1 MSEYKSQIAL
11 GSAIAIILGLS
22 LGLAVTHLPSNI
34 VQSSTTSV
42 PVISASTST
51 ALTVS
56 ASSYTAT
63 TTYSTMT
70 ETVSS
75 SASSTTSS
83 PVIATQSPVEIDP
96 TLNVSLAQFV
106 LLSSNAS
113 TIAQRFASA
122 LNQSLVGPANVTSGY
137 QSTYYSFTTN
147 INSTITVSF
156 ATTSDNFTE
165 VDYRIQN
172 WYEEGN
178 VTTVNSAFSISAA
191 NEYSESIM
199 NAVGIPTT
207 ALNLTN
213 TLGSFDPNDYQ
224 VQWTQSYEGI
234 PLLGA
239 LTQNPDGSYFFSS
252 SQAFFD
258 FNPAS
263 ANFSGAQG
271 ELKEAIFVNPYWYI
285 VSSTFPLNI
294 SPSNAGGLAEDYAIH
309 ELGMTDVSQVQ
320 TSFASVNDHLYYVA
334 TVSNPNLAY
343 QVFVNP
349 SNGVVG
355 FPK

>member
-1 MSEYKSQIAL
+1 MSEYRSQIAL

-22 LGLAVTHLPSNI
+22 LGLAVTHLPSS
-34 VQSSTTSV
+34 VVSSTTSV
-42 PVISASTST
+42 PVLSSSTST
-51 ALTVS
+51 AVASVS
-56 ASSYTAT
+56 ASSYTTAM
-63 TTYSTMT
+63 TMT

-75 SASSTTSS
+75 SASSTASL
-83 PVIATQSPVEIDP
+83 PVIATQSPVQIDP
-96 TLNVSLAQFV
+96 SLNVSLAQSV
-106 LLSSNAS
+106 LLSNNAS

-122 LNQSLVGPANVTSGY
+122 LNQSLVGPVNVTSGY

-156 ATTSDNFTE
+156 APSNNFTQ

-172 WYEEGN
+172 WYEQGN
-178 VTTVNSAFSISAA
+178 ATTVNPAFSISAA

-199 NAVGIPTT
+199 NTVGIPTM

-234 PLLGA
+234 PFLGA

-258 FNPAS
+258 FNLLA
-263 ANFSGAQG
+263 ANSSEAQG
-271 ELKEAIFVNPYWYI
+271 QLKEAIFVNPYWYI
-285 VSSTFPLNI
+285 VPSTFPLKI
-294 SPSNAGGLAEDYAIH
+294 SPSSAGGLAEDYAIH
-309 ELGMTDVSQVQ
+309 ELRMTDVSQVQ
-320 TSFASVNDHLYYVA
+320 TSFASVEDHLYYVA
-334 TVSNPNLAY
+334 TVSSPNLSY
-343 QVFVNP
+343 QVFVDP

-355 FPK
+355 FPG